1 MDRSGAE
8 DEQKCFEAGFVMN
21 CKICGALLKQRQKK
35 VCSRKCLGEHLSTL
49 YRGKGKS
56 LYIQIRVN
64 GGRIYFHRRVWEKAN
79 GRKPEFGEIVHHVN
93 EDKRDNRAENLEVL
107 AGKAAHLH
115 IHNYHRKNRTGT
127 ADDFSDIPF

>member
-8 DEQKCFEAGFVMN
+8 NEQKCFEAGGVMN
-21 CKICGALLKQRQKK
+21 CKICGALLKKRQKK
-35 VCSRKCLGEHLSTL
+35 VCSRKCLGKHLSKL

-56 LYIQIRVN
+56 LYIQIRVE
-64 GGRIYFHRRVWEKAN
+64 GGRIYFHRHVWEKAH
-79 GRKPEFGEIVHHVN
+79 GRKLEFGEIVHHLN

-115 IHNYHRKNRTGT
+115 IHNYHRKIR
-127 ADDFSDIPF
+127 ASQIVSDDCPF